1 MSGLP
6 PAQAQRVFSSILVKT
21 FLLAREVLD

>member
-6 PAQAQRVFSSILVKT
+6 PAQAQRVFSWLLVKT